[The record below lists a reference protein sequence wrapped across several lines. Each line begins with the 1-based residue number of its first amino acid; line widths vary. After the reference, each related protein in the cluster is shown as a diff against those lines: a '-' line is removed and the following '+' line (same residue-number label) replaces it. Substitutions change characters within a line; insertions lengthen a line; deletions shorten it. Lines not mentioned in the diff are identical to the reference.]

1 MGVNQSGVKMQLQ
14 DKDNMG
20 IVFLILMFALCI
32 LATAYILMSDITSYP
47 NTTVGNISFDL
58 FGMMICTIIHL
69 TMSLDKRNEITMP
82 YFMCILLL
90 ETLLLFWD
98 IIGWLID
105 GKPGMIFLNN
115 ALNYYLY
122 GSVLLIIAAY
132 WLYLRGIY
140 QKYRREMAMM
150 TDLIKIALAAGIILI
165 LSNIFTG
172 VLFTIDPDTAR
183 YVRSDTFY
191 LSSVAPVAMI
201 LVSTAA
207 ILTFE
212 EDRRREI
219 VLLTYMLIPLA
230 AMVVQLFYYGTSLQY
245 FAMMFS
251 VVLMYVNLHLGRST
265 ELINNETNM
274 SRQRAAV
281 MVSQIQPHFLYN
293 ALTAIM
299 NIKGNP
305 PETRDAIAEFGHYLR
320 KNLDSIS
327 LNHPIPIERELD
339 HVETYL
345 YLRKLKYGDRIDV
358 ELDLEDNG
366 FFIPP
371 YTVKIILERAIEY
384 NVVHGVRSLRM
395 ALRTE
400 STDRE
405 HVLVIS
411 DLSPSEESLE
421 FVAGYNED
429 IEILRA
435 RVRNMV
441 GGTIEN
447 LVTGSGALDCVI
459 TIPVSKEGMP

>member
-20 IVFLILMFALCI
+20 IVFLILMFALFI

-183 YVRSDTFY
+183 YVHDRFASFP
-191 LSSVAPVAMI
+191 S
-201 LVSTAA
+201 
-207 ILTFE
+207 
-212 EDRRREI
+212 ED
-219 VLLTYMLIPLA
+219 MHSP
-230 AMVVQLFYYGTSLQY
+230 
-245 FAMMFS
+245 
-251 VVLMYVNLHLGRST
+251 
-265 ELINNETNM
+265 
-274 SRQRAAV
+274 RAA
-281 MVSQIQPHFLYN
+281 
-293 ALTAIM
+293 A
-299 NIKGNP
+299 
-305 PETRDAIAEFGHYLR
+305 
-320 KNLDSIS
+320 
-327 LNHPIPIERELD
+327 
-339 HVETYL
+339 
-345 YLRKLKYGDRIDV
+345 
-358 ELDLEDNG
+358 
-366 FFIPP
+366 
-371 YTVKIILERAIEY
+371 
-384 NVVHGVRSLRM
+384 RM
-395 ALRTE
+395 L
-400 STDRE
+400 ST
-405 HVLVIS
+405 
-411 DLSPSEESLE
+411 
-421 FVAGYNED
+421 
-429 IEILRA
+429 
-435 RVRNMV
+435 
-441 GGTIEN
+441 T
-447 LVTGSGALDCVI
+447 
-459 TIPVSKEGMP
+459 

>member
-1 MGVNQSGVKMQLQ
+1 
-14 DKDNMG
+14 
-20 IVFLILMFALCI
+20 
-32 LATAYILMSDITSYP
+32 
-47 NTTVGNISFDL
+47 
-58 FGMMICTIIHL
+58 
-69 TMSLDKRNEITMP
+69 
-82 YFMCILLL
+82 
-90 ETLLLFWD
+90 
-98 IIGWLID
+98 
-105 GKPGMIFLNN
+105 
-115 ALNYYLY
+115 
-122 GSVLLIIAAY
+122 
-132 WLYLRGIY
+132 
-140 QKYRREMAMM
+140 
-150 TDLIKIALAAGIILI
+150 
-165 LSNIFTG
+165 
-172 VLFTIDPDTAR
+172 
-183 YVRSDTFY
+183 
-191 LSSVAPVAMI
+191 MI

-207 ILTFE
+207 ILMFE

-219 VLLTYMLIPLA
+219 VLLTYILIPLA